1 MLLVI
6 IFSIRV
12 YYFYSLWNFIR
23 NKYIIKIYYYTIVF
37 YYEFKEGID
46 CMKPIVNKQRIMSSI
61 LLFLLTMS
69 LFIYLHNHHLTYLA
83 WWVIMLFIFLNRKI
97 LGDEVNLTNKEE
109 IFLVVSYIAILVVFI
124 FLIYNIT
131 VNKIINN

>member
-1 MLLVI
+1 
-6 IFSIRV
+6 
-12 YYFYSLWNFIR
+12 
-23 NKYIIKIYYYTIVF
+23 
-37 YYEFKEGID
+37 
-46 CMKPIVNKQRIMSSI
+46 MKPIVNKQRIMSSI